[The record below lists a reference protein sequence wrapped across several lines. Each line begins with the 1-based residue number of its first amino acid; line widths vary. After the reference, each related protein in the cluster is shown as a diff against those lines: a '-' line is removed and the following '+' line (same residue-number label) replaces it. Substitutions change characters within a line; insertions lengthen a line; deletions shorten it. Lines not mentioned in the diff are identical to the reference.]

1 MRRRPDCPFIFHG
14 QRCGTPRLDKKGNRR
29 PCLGDFQKV
38 WDIACAGIGMVGRI
52 PHDLR
57 RSGVKHY
64 IKAGVPPHIVM
75 QWSGHRT
82 LSMLLRYAIIT
93 LEELREAGKKASK
106 YRGPK
111 DSVRPL
117 RGDAGPGDCLVTV
130 EA

>member
-1 MRRRPDCPFIFHG
+1 M
-14 QRCGTPRLDKKGNRR
+14 
-29 PCLGDFQKV
+29 
-38 WDIACAGIGMVGRI
+38 AGRI

-64 IKAGVPPHIVM
+64 INAGVPPHVVM

-82 LSMLLRYAIIT
+82 LSMLLRYNIIT
-93 LEELREAGKKASK
+93 LEELRRAGKAASD

-117 RGDAGPGDCLVTV
+117 RGDGAATAGRGDCSVTV